1 MQINLSNTQRQL
13 LEQAIAAEQNAQQ
26 AKQEILAMIFAFNK
40 LEVPKEM
47 NYNNGVLSWVEIPKE
62 PEVIE
67 G

>member
-1 MQINLSNTQRQL
+1 MQLTLSKYQKDA
-13 LEQAIAAEQNAQQ
+13 LEAALAAKQQAIQAEQ
-26 AKQEILAMIFAFNK
+26 ELLAMIFSVNK
-40 LEVPKEM
+40 LEVPKEL